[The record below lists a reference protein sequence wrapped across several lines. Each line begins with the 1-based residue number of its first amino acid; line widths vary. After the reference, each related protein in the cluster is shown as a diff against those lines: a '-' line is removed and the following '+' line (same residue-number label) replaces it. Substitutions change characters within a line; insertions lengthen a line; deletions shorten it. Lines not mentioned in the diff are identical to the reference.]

1 MTTKDDRAEWLTAA
15 AEAHKE
21 AQLAERLAAGHLAVL
36 ITAARDSGMSL
47 RAISA
52 HVGLS
57 HQRVAQIL
65 DKGRARDCADD

>member
-1 MTTKDDRAEWLTAA
+1 MTIVNDDRAEWLHAA
-15 AEAHKE
+15 AEAHRD
-21 AQLAERLAAGHLAVL
+21 AVARERLSAGLL
-36 ITAARDSGMSL
+36 RDTMTAARDSGMTL

-65 DKGRARDCADD
+65 DKGGNRA

>member
-1 MTTKDDRAEWLTAA
+1 MTPDDKGEWLHAA
-15 AEAHKE
+15 AEAHRD
-21 AQLAERLAAGHLAVL
+21 AMLRERIAAGVLATT

-65 DKGRARDCADD
+65 QKGVGK